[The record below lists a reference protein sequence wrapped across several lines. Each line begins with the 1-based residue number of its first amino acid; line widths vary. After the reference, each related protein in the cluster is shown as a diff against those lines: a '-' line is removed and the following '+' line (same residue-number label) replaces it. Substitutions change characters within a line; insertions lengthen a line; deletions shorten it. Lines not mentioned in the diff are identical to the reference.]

1 MLEVAEQE
9 FGISDTNFAAALS
22 NHALAF
28 DALGRY
34 EDAEPLLK
42 QAIKIGT
49 NTISEN
55 HPDYAKHLCN
65 LASHFYS
72 MSRYD
77 EAEPLYKQA
86 IEIAKT
92 TLGPDH
98 PDTELYK
105 ANLAKLQSSC

>member
-1 MLEVAEQE
+1 
-9 FGISDTNFAAALS
+9 
-22 NHALAF
+22 
-28 DALGRY
+28 
-34 EDAEPLLK
+34 
-42 QAIKIGT
+42 
-49 NTISEN
+49 
-55 HPDYAKHLCN
+55 
-65 LASHFYS
+65 